1 MRAWIVLACM
11 ALPVCGR
18 AVADSL
24 WSDSAKSL
32 FADRKARTVG
42 DIVTVVVVESTTSS
56 QSASTSGDSTVKTSS
71 SSAAGPLK
79 ILPKLSFDGQDT
91 MESKGSTSR
100 SATLTARI
108 AARVVRILPNGDLEI
123 EGARVVTTNGEKQ
136 ELKLRGV
143 VRPEDIAPD
152 NTVLSTFVANAEIT
166 YTGKGTV
173 GVRQRMGIITR
184 LVRLIW

>member
-1 MRAWIVLACM
+1 MKAWLALT
-11 ALPVCGR
+11 AAFLA
-18 AVADSL
+18 AVAGAGADSL

-32 FADRKARTVG
+32 FSDRKARAVG

-56 QSASTSGDSTVKTSS
+56 QSASTTGDSTVKASS

-108 AARVVRILPNGDLEI
+108 AARVVRVLPSGDLEI
-123 EGARVVTTNGEKQ
+123 EGTRTVTTNGEKQ

-152 NTVLSTFVANAEIT
+152 NTVLSTFIANAEIT

-184 LVRLIW
+184 LIRLIW